1 MPSKK
6 SGLDAVIY
14 VVIRATR
21 LGYWMGFDDAVQAL
35 RLDAYDTWPAPEI
48 VSPRLLW
55 FVLYR
60 RAIDHL
66 RRLRGRCPE
75 LLLAGDEGDW
85 AEALAGLEPEARPTA
100 EQHAAAV
107 EVLALLDAPGILDS
121 RERSV
126 IRRKF
131 WHDETDAEIAV
142 GEKCSRTNVQWIL
155 LKALAKLRTRS

>member
-6 SGLDAVIY
+6 SGLDAVIH

-35 RLDAYDTWPAPEI
+35 RLDAYDTWPDPEI
-48 VSPRLLW
+48 VSARLLW

-66 RRLRGRCPE
+66 RRLRVRCPD
-75 LLLAGDEGDW
+75 LVLTGDEW
-85 AEALAGLEPEARPTA
+85 AKALAGLEPEAPPTA
-100 EQHAAAV
+100 EQRAAAA

-131 WHDETDAEIAV
+131 WDEETDAEIAV